1 MRGLYKR
8 MKKLILVFLIII
20 ALYVFV
26 VWQNNSITISNFNYS
41 SYDVPSKFNDFK
53 IVHISDLHNKMF
65 GKEQSEILEEIE
77 KLSPDI
83 IIVTGD
89 LIDRRRYNLDKAMD
103 FINGAIEIAPIYY
116 VSGNHE
122 AWSGKYSKIKD
133 SLIEVGVN
141 IIDDTKLEIRKE
153 NSTIYLLGLSDPS
166 FLTSNYTDGTDIS
179 NMEEYLSNWSN
190 IEGFKI
196 LLSHRPELFD
206 LYSKNNMN
214 LVFSGHAHGGQVRI
228 PFVGGIIAPNQGF
241 FPKYT
246 SGSYNSD
253 KTTMFVSR
261 GLGNSLFPIRIF
273 NPPEI
278 ISVTL
283 KGYN

>member
-8 MKKLILVFLIII
+8 MKKLILGVLIII

-26 VWQNNSITISNFNYS
+26 VWQNNSITISNFNYL

-77 KLSPDI
+77 NLSPDI

-122 AWSGKYSKIKD
+122 AWSGKYSEIKD

-190 IEGFKI
+190 IEDFKI

-214 LVFSGHAHGGQVRI
+214 LVFSGHAHGGQIKI

>member
-1 MRGLYKR
+1 
-8 MKKLILVFLIII
+8 MKKLILGVLIII

-26 VWQNNSITISNFNYS
+26 VWQNNSITISNFNYL

-77 KLSPDI
+77 NLSPDI

-122 AWSGKYSKIKD
+122 AWSGKYSEIKD

-190 IEGFKI
+190 IEDFKI

-214 LVFSGHAHGGQVRI
+214 LVFSGHAHGGQIKI

>member
-89 LIDRRRYNLDKAMD
+89 LIDRRRYNLDKAMH

-122 AWSGKYSKIKD
+122 AWSGKYSEIKD

-141 IIDDTKLEIRKE
+141 IIDDTKLEITKE

-273 NPPEI
+273 NSPEI